1 MAFLYT
7 IRFTKNGP
15 TNTNIKNSGGVTFN
29 KPSAVKNGITS
40 AYFNPA
46 NDNSYLFFNKG
57 SLAYNANS
65 QFTIYFKFKLN
76 KDYNDNEIIPIIT
89 TASNSKSYIEKP
101 LIYIKNKSHFVFH
114 VDDNN
119 SFTSTKIADYIL
131 NDQWHTF
138 CITRSNNILR
148 IFVDGYATTKNKISN
163 AIDIL
168 DTIYIG
174 RYNKSSS
181 GKNYRLVGQLDDIC
195 FLNNAVYTS
204 DFIPP
209 SMYFNGSDT
218 RENYFRYDESN
229 TENIPQII
237 KDTVEKKM
245 LSTTYHINERQ
256 KGWLPRRLRIKWAE
270 RRGYFKNTDFNIV
283 NKRAGCT
290 VLSLYGLENPYQYDS
305 LEFRFFEGNAYRL
318 WQQNRIWPFLMFVN
332 GKFIKLSDIDMAKSD
347 QWFTVFIK
355 NRDPKKNPRVSS
367 VDIIILPFPIVYE
380 EGLGERSDLTP
391 LYVFNQEG
399 YFNVSNGYT
408 FYYLDSTK
416 APQSLHSLPIKE
428 QFIPSLTESKED
440 GEDLYDDSMFMHNI
454 WRYGTFTADSVNS
467 DGSAVCTFH
476 VNGGETRQIN
486 SSDEIVLYKNTTFI
500 SPKRY
505 RIVGTDKIQFYDY
518 NHENI
523 PNNTFTMQ
531 IVTDNRNWE
540 IDPDLTTM
548 RVVDSVATINNQSVF
563 SIPQVTDADGLPYRH
578 FLVFRGSVCMDNQ
591 DRYIINEDYTEL
603 TLTNTEDWV
612 PKGASI
618 TFIFIKLTKAD
629 QYGPL
634 HVKPMYLYARTDATN
649 TYSPDT
655 DKVYRV
661 TIPELNGL
669 VYNKNNIMVFYQDT
683 FVFPDRY
690 IINDRQQIELTKT
703 RDYFL
708 DDKSIVFVLLKMV
721 NRFED
726 PLDDH
731 DKVVKEE
738 TDKGRRFVLYDLG
751 IDKSRVIT
759 IDNFVCFDN
768 KGRYIPD
775 LFGEVYNRNVIKFLQ
790 SSKPL
795 EIVPRYLTCMYSDD
809 SLDNE
814 SNAVLPTNDD
824 YIKEYILLRYKFYE
838 LDPHFQEFMSD
849 FDVRYTKNIHYGENL
864 AKALDYMVCY
874 NQNKLDE
881 AFESSSIVKRYKFNT
896 VQFNKNLKQNSD
908 GTYYVTMQREEYKD
922 NYSRAFPV
930 FFLNGIIPTWYQYTE
945 YSGNEVTI
953 KLPTKL
959 YSTDSLE
966 VIWFKDM
973 VNYITSLKSKY
984 TTSTLTRG
992 VVSNIK
998 PMMFRAY
1005 EENSLYR
1012 TGFTGTCVFAKAKLT
1027 FTIPGTLELK
1037 ESLYSFG
1044 EDILEGKVNI
1054 KPLNRGFD
1062 LLEGTLIYDHI
1073 TDTEFSQ
1080 DLLRGFVYLKKEEN
1094 EDK

>member
-15 TNTNIKNSGGVTFN
+15 TNTNVKNAGGVTFN
-29 KPSAVKNGITS
+29 SSSAVKNGITS
-40 AYFNPA
+40 AYFNPGD
-46 NDNSYLFFNKG
+46 DNSYLFFSNG
-57 SLAYNANS
+57 SLSYGANS
-65 QFTIYFKFKLN
+65 EFTIYFKFKIN
-76 KDYNDNEIIPIIT
+76 KDYNDNDIIPIIT
-89 TASNSKSYIEKP
+89 TGSSSRAYLESP
-101 LIYIKNKSHFVFH
+101 MIYIKNKSHFVFH
-114 VDDNN
+114 MNDKS
-119 SFTSTKIADYIL
+119 SFTSTEIADYIL

-138 CITRSNNILR
+138 CITRSSNVLR
-148 IFVDGYATTKNKISN
+148 VFVDGYATTKNKISD
-163 AIDIL
+163 AMTIY

-174 RYNKSSS
+174 RYNKSDA
-181 GKNYRLVGQLDDIC
+181 GVNYRLVGQLDDIC

-218 RENYFRYDESN
+218 RENYFRYNKSN

-237 KDTVEKKM
+237 QDTVEKKM

-270 RRGYFKNTDFNIV
+270 RRGYFKNTNFNIV

-290 VLSLYGLENPYQYDS
+290 VLSLYGLENPYQTDS

-318 WQQNRIWPFLMFVN
+318 WQQNRIWPFMMFIN

-355 NRDPKKNPRVSS
+355 NRDPKKNPRVHS
-367 VDIIILPFPIVYE
+367 VEIVILPFPVIYE
-380 EGLGERSDLTP
+380 EGLGERSDMNP

-399 YFNVSNGYT
+399 YFNISNGYT
-408 FYYLDSTK
+408 FYYLDKNK
-416 APQSLHSLPIKE
+416 APQSLHSLTIRE
-428 QFIPSLTESKED
+428 QFIPSLTEDKAD
-440 GEDLYDDSMFMHNI
+440 GSDVYDDSMFMHNI
-454 WRYGTFTADSVNS
+454 WRYGTFTADSIES

-476 VNGGETRQIN
+476 VNGGNTRQIN
-486 SSDEIVLYKNTTFI
+486 SADEIILYKNTTFI

-518 NHENI
+518 ENENI
-523 PNNTFTMQ
+523 PDNTFTMQ
-531 IVTDNRNWE
+531 IVTDNRDWE

-548 RVVDSVATINNQSVF
+548 RVVDSVATIDNQSVF

-591 DRYIINEDYTEL
+591 DRYYINDDYTEL
-603 TLTNTEDWV
+603 TLTESDDWV
-612 PKGASI
+612 PKGDSI

-634 HVKPMYLYARTDATN
+634 HVKPMYLYTTTNAAN
-649 TYSPDT
+649 TYSPDI

-661 TIPELNGL
+661 PIPELNGL
-669 VYNKNNIMVFYQDT
+669 VYNKNNVMMFYQDT

-690 IINDRQQIELTKT
+690 IINERQEIELTTT
-703 RDYFL
+703 RDYFM
-708 DDKSIVFVLLKMV
+708 DKRSVVFVLLKMA

-731 DKVVKEE
+731 DRVIKEE
-738 TDKGRRFVLYDLG
+738 TEKGRRFVLYDLG

-768 KGRYIPD
+768 QGKYIPD
-775 LFGEVYNRNVIKFLQ
+775 LFGEVYNRNVIKFIQ
-790 SSKPL
+790 TSKPL

-814 SNAVLPTNDD
+814 SNAVIPTNDD

-849 FDVRYTKNIHYGENL
+849 FDVRYTKDIHYGENL
-864 AKALDYMVCY
+864 ARALDYMVCY

-881 AFESSSIVKRYKFNT
+881 AFESTAVVKRYKFNT

-908 GTYYVTMQREEYKD
+908 GTYYVTMQREAYKD

-930 FFLNGIIPTWYQYTE
+930 FFLNGIVPTWYQYTQ

-966 VIWFKDM
+966 VLWFKDM
-973 VNYITSLKSKY
+973 VNYFTSLKAKY
-984 TTSTLTRG
+984 TTASLTTG
-992 VVSNIK
+992 ITSNIR
-998 PMMFRAY
+998 PMTFRAY
-1005 EENSLYR
+1005 EENALFS
-1012 TGFTGTCVFAKAKLT
+1012 TGFTGTCIFAKAVLRY
-1027 FTIPGTLELK
+1027 TIPGTVILTDPLFSYEN
-1037 ESLYSFG
+1037 
-1044 EDILEGKVNI
+1044 DILEGEVNL
-1054 KPLNRGFD
+1054 KRFNRGFN
-1062 LLEGTLIYDHI
+1062 LLNGYLIMNQVV
-1073 TDTEFSQ
+1073 DTSFDQE
-1080 DLLRGFVYLKKEEN
+1080 LLKGFVYLKPLKK
-1094 EDK
+1094 DK